1 MRLLLVEDDNLLASG
16 LAAALRQSG
25 YAVDWASRGDQ
36 ADRWL
41 SSEDYDLVLLDLGLP
56 GLDGAEVLC
65 RLRNRKTPTPVL
77 VLSARETIDERVR
90 TLDLGA
96 DDYLVKPVE
105 LAELEA
111 RIRVLLRR
119 GRADTGPT
127 IELGALQ
134 LDTVGRRVYMN
145 GEPQDFSSREWQVLN
160 ILVSRVGRIVSKDQM
175 LQSLFGWEEGVTLNA
190 IEKAISRLRA
200 KLETGGVNIR
210 TVRGLGYM
218 LEKPGKPD
226 VRDD

>member
-1 MRLLLVEDDNLLASG
+1 MRLLLIEDDGLLAGG
-16 LAAALRQSG
+16 LAAALRQSA

-41 SSEDYDLVLLDLGLP
+41 RDEDYDLVILDLGLP
-56 GLDGAEVLC
+56 GLDGIEVLR

-77 VLSARETIDERVR
+77 VLSAREAIDERVR
-90 TLDLGA
+90 ALDIGA

-105 LAELEA
+105 LSELEA
-111 RIRVLLRR
+111 RVRALLRR
-119 GRADTGPT
+119 GRADTGPN
-127 IELGALQ
+127 IVLGTLR
-134 LDTVGRRVYMN
+134 LDTVGTRAYL
-145 GEPQDFSSREWQVLN
+145 GDEPQDLSAREWQVLN

-175 LQSLFGWEEGVTLNA
+175 LQSMFGWEEGVTLNA

-200 KLETGGVNIR
+200 KLEPGGIRIR

-218 LEKPGKPD
+218 LEKPAEEIRTP
-226 VRDD
+226 